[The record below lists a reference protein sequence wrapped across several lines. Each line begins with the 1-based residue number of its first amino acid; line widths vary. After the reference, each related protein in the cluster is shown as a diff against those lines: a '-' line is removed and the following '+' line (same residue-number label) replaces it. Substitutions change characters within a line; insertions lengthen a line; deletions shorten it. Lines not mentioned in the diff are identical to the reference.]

1 MKHLQEIDQIK
12 KESGAK
18 KFVSFFGKS
27 TVPNDSRSY
36 NFTEEA
42 TQYVL
47 SKNYGVIHGGYAGG
61 CMQAVAD
68 AAYTYL
74 SNNKLSLQRNIAVP
88 QKEHDVVGWDRVD
101 NATFTSA
108 ARNIFERLELVTGQ
122 SQYVCICP
130 RGGDGTLLE
139 IGVLYHTNAL
149 APYTGD
155 SIVPMVFL
163 QTPDGTDWKEI
174 MNNLTRD
181 LDSSY
186 TSVDDIPWIHFV
198 SSVEELSNIIK

>member
-1 MKHLQEIDQIK
+1 MKHIKEINTIK
-12 KESGAK
+12 KISGTQ

-27 TVPNDSRSY
+27 TVPTESESY
-36 NFTEEA
+36 QFTEAA
-42 TQYVL
+42 TRFVL
-47 SKNYGVIHGGYAGG
+47 SKEYGVIHGGYAGG

-68 AAYTYL
+68 SAYTYL
-74 SNNKLSLQRNIAVP
+74 QEHQLPQERNIAIP
-88 QKEHDVVGWDRVD
+88 QREHDEVGWDRVA

-139 IGVLYHTNAL
+139 IGVLYHTNSL

-155 SIVPMVFL
+155 AIVPMIFL
-163 QTPDGTDWKEI
+163 QTPDGTDWKKI
-174 MNNLTRD
+174 MQNLTKD

-186 TSVDDIPWIHFV
+186 QSVEEIPWMHFV
-198 SSVEELSNIIK
+198 SSIEELSEIIK